1 MQQKQSDPNVKVLL
15 AIGGYSAGTY
25 NFETISSTS
34 ANRQHFADNA
44 VIFLRQYGF
53 DGLDVDWEFPSASYK
68 THFTLFVQVSH
79 IKTRRASSTFY
90 LLELNMFV
98 CVYKLIWRFVITY
111 RSHCFDCVYKLIWR
125 FLMVYRTHC
134 LHFWQ
139 TLYQTFES
147 EALATGKE
155 RLVLTAAVS
164 GYKTQ
169 METSYE
175 PHLLHRWVEIY
186 CTGWMSPNGISWWA
200 SCFFWLILFFFVFFF
215 FTLSFDVMARKAVR
229 KNYWFIL
236 QFTDNFIRVPVHL
249 WKWSSNL
256 HVVL

>member
-1 MQQKQSDPNVKVLL
+1 
-15 AIGGYSAGTY
+15 
-25 NFETISSTS
+25 
-34 ANRQHFADNA
+34 
-44 VIFLRQYGF
+44 
-53 DGLDVDWEFPSASYK
+53 
-68 THFTLFVQVSH
+68 
-79 IKTRRASSTFY
+79 
-90 LLELNMFV
+90 MFV
-98 CVYKLIWRFVITY
+98 CVYKLIWRFVISY

-125 FLMVYRTHC
+125 FPMVYQTHC

-215 FTLSFDVMARKAVR
+215 FTLSFDVMSRKAVR